1 MVKYIY
7 QAVALVFI
15 FVGALF
21 FIWKKYG
28 NGYGRK
34 GRDGSDYG

>member
-7 QAVALVFI
+7 QAVALYSFLWVH
-15 FVGALF
+15 V